1 MCQYNPLETEI
12 NEKLTWYNP
21 MNWTGTAAWKILILE
36 SCSSLIN
43 GYMRYVCLNFQFF
56 YLQPSP
62 WTDKSKHAE
71 GQVAVQLQ
79 MSLWYRYDQARFSGD
94 PVGNELE
101 IIKVIVGIF
110 NNLNGI

>member
-1 MCQYNPLETEI
+1 
-12 NEKLTWYNP
+12 
-21 MNWTGTAAWKILILE
+21 MNGNMKYV
-36 SCSSLIN
+36 SLSFN
-43 GYMRYVCLNFQFF
+43 V

-79 MSLWYRYDQARFSGD
+79 MSVWNRYDQARFSDD

-101 IIKVIVGIF
+101 IIKVIVAI
-110 NNLNGI
+110 